1 MEILKKE
8 FNKYVKPKF
17 FNIGRMFVYVLAILM
32 LLGVY
37 NTTEVSEPIFI
48 HFYFMCFIALTALI
62 YDIINGVKKMK
73 TYKDHRVQFLDE
85 YILFVDHNG
94 TFKFPYE
101 EVKSYQLLSGQI
113 LIRMKHNRFV
123 ISAKDHGIN
132 IDELKQMVDFLISKE
147 VPNKKNNLFVYFL
160 VMFVTINY
168 GAQYLFVDVLE
179 LPAEVS
185 MFLILYIVF
194 VIIISVVLFERYQ
207 LSKLKMDEE

>member
-1 MEILKKE
+1 
-8 FNKYVKPKF
+8 
-17 FNIGRMFVYVLAILM
+17 
-32 LLGVY
+32 
-37 NTTEVSEPIFI
+37 
-48 HFYFMCFIALTALI
+48 
-62 YDIINGVKKMK
+62 
-73 TYKDHRVQFLDE
+73 
-85 YILFVDHNG
+85 
-94 TFKFPYE
+94 
-101 EVKSYQLLSGQI
+101 
-113 LIRMKHNRFV
+113 MKHNRFV